1 MAQRQRVPA
10 GFKPTTK
17 LTVAGIVSRQGICI
31 YSPLRKGD
39 LCRVTLEV
47 GDEDIECVA
56 FGEIASDLAAVIT
69 GSPVT
74 IEGAF
79 RFHDGICEVVVD
91 SIETE

>member
-1 MAQRQRVPA
+1 
-10 GFKPTTK
+10 
-17 LTVAGIVSRQGICI
+17 
-31 YSPLRKGD
+31 
-39 LCRVTLEV
+39 VTLEV